1 MDATQRMT
9 HREHRAGEEHVDH
22 VQSIVTVARRS
33 LAGRYRVAVL
43 LAIALALLGGIAGYG
58 MSPPQ
63 FSSTG
68 LVRVAP
74 TLPKVM
80 YSNEQNQLP
89 PAYASMVAS
98 HATLLSRRDFLES
111 VVHGIEDADWS
122 AFGPVD
128 DPRSL
133 AASLAVSHRRGD
145 EVVSVTATGRNPAQ
159 VRDFVNAVIHTHVN
173 QQASIASNSV
183 EGIDVQLRERAELL
197 ERETR
202 ALEDEILTIAA
213 PYGGTEMLEWLYD
226 TRRSE
231 LEDVNERLIALG
243 VSVAAHQS
251 SEFTP
256 RPVATI
262 DEGELESVASLQAEL
277 GVLRAE
283 RVRVEA
289 EIALLSRSYEPRYRP
304 LRNLQ
309 ARLTGLNELIADF
322 EWRIDEHSQAMA
334 PVIAGLR
341 SQHAT
346 LSTEA
351 GALGQ
356 ALQQISNLK
365 DERGRRL
372 DRLAETQTRREE
384 LQVETQRDQAARV
397 SIAAAGEFPVNAARD
412 RRMPAACAGAL
423 VGAAFGIGI
432 VVLVGAFDGRCRST
446 ADVTALTPDVP
457 LLGVLPELKPRN
469 TWLQQQA
476 ASGVHQIRN
485 VLQIGSG
492 QESIR
497 TYCLTS
503 PGAHEGKTS
512 VALALATSFA
522 QSGQRTLIID
532 ADLHG
537 RGATEELE
545 LPDQAGLR
553 DAVAAGDATGCVH
566 PGPVEG
572 LHAIPAGRRHALTP
586 ERLSATALDGL
597 LQTLRGQY
605 DAIIID
611 TAPLLGGP
619 EAATISAL
627 ADAVVLTVSRNTDGK
642 LVSAA
647 QLRLRQVGARY
658 VGLVFNRATED
669 DFQRSSSCDQYI
681 PQRGASTRSRTVTE
695 AVDSLRTTL
704 SMPSVEPKMTNR
716 GAAA

>member
-9 HREHRAGEEHVDH
+9 NGEHRSGEEHVDH
-22 VQSIVTVARRS
+22 VQSIVAVARRA
-33 LAGRYRVAVL
+33 LNGRYRVAVL
-43 LAIALALLGGIAGYG
+43 LAIALALLGGVSGYR

-63 FSSTG
+63 YSSTG

-74 TLPKVM
+74 TLPKVI
-80 YSNEQNQLP
+80 YANEQNQLP
-89 PAYASMVAS
+89 PAFASMVAS
-98 HATLLSRRDFLES
+98 HATLMSRRDFLES
-111 VVHGIEDADWS
+111 VVHGMEPADWV

-128 DPRSL
+128 DPRTLAGSL
-133 AASLAVSHRRGD
+133 EVSHRRGD

-159 VRDFVNAVIHTHVN
+159 VRDFVNAVIQTHVN
-173 QQASIASNSV
+173 QQASLASNSV
-183 EGIDVQLRERAELL
+183 AGIDAQLRDRAERL
-197 ERETR
+197 EREAR
-202 ALEDEILTIAA
+202 QLEDEILSIAG
-213 PYGGTEMLEWLYD
+213 PYGGSEMLEWLYES
-226 TRRSE
+226 RREE
-231 LEDVNERLIALG
+231 LEEVNARLLALG
-243 VSVAAHQS
+243 VSVTGAGLHEISPAPMAA
-251 SEFTP
+251 
-256 RPVATI
+256 I
-262 DEGELESVASLQAEL
+262 NEGELESVASLQAEL
-277 GVLRAE
+277 GALRTE

-289 EIALLSRSYEPRYRP
+289 EIALLSRSYGPRYRP
-304 LRNLQ
+304 LRALHE
-309 ARLTGLNELIADF
+309 RLTGLDELISEF
-322 EWRIDEHSQAMA
+322 EWRIDEQSQAMA

-341 SQHAT
+341 AQHET
-346 LSTEA
+346 LNAEA
-351 GALGQ
+351 GTLGR
-356 ALQQISNLK
+356 ALQQISNLQ

-372 DRLAETQTRREE
+372 DRLSETLTRREE
-384 LQVETQRDQAARV
+384 LQVESERDQAARV
-397 SIAAAGEFPVNAARD
+397 SIAAAGEFPVIASRD
-412 RRMPAACAGAL
+412 RRIPAACAGAL
-423 VGAAFGIGI
+423 AGAALGIGI

-476 ASGVHQIRN
+476 ASGIHQIRN

-492 QESIR
+492 QASIR

-503 PGAHEGKTS
+503 SGANEGKTS

-537 RGATEELE
+537 RGATDDLE
-545 LPDQAGLR
+545 LVDQPGLL
-553 DAVAAGDATGCVH
+553 DAIGAGDVSGCIH
-566 PGPVEG
+566 SGPVEG

-586 ERLSATALDGL
+586 ERLSAAALGDL
-597 LQTLRGQY
+597 LGTLRERY

-647 QLRLRQVGARY
+647 KLRLRQVGARY

-681 PQRGASTRSRTVTE
+681 PHRAPSAPSRSVSE
-695 AVDSLRTTL
+695 AVESLRTTL
-704 SMPSVEPKMTNR
+704 GSPAVEPKQAQR